1 MPSPLI
7 RRSIW
12 AISVA
17 ALVVALI
24 IAALPLLA
32 STRIVRDR
40 IAYEM
45 SSWSG
50 YRVTI
55 GAAPEIEVWPSF
67 RAILT
72 NVTLAKWGQ
81 ADTTSVISAER
92 VEVKLS
98 ALAALRGEVV
108 FSTASFVRPTLRV
121 ERAEDG
127 SYALALPGGGR
138 IARSVNATRE
148 AVSANAEAPDMARIS
163 SKPFGTV
170 EVSDGRVTV
179 LADGKDREI
188 LTGITGK
195 MSWPALQKAASVA
208 GQGIWRGETVG
219 LEASSTQPLRLF
231 AGEEAPFTIAL
242 TSAPATASFDGVVK
256 TNDNPYFNGKAKFAA
271 PSLRRMLEW
280 SRAEGTPGTTA
291 IGAVSVAGQITGDA
305 KRIKLENAEVNLDGN
320 PATGVLDLA
329 LGENMPTL
337 SGTLAFET
345 LDLKSFVPAFTPLT
359 PGADEG
365 PAKIDEA
372 FSDRVNLDLRL
383 SATQATAGTIKLAEV
398 AATVQIKSGLSVF
411 DISDAAAFGGNV
423 QTSIRFDRKPEGTQV
438 EMRLLAADIDGGAFG
453 TTAGMTRFVP
463 IGRGTI
469 SVILK
474 GPGRAWDSIL
484 ENAQGSISASFGE
497 GALSDFDLASFLKRS
512 AEGGFFALDDVAKA
526 PLPVQ
531 GLELKASISRG
542 VVRIEKAEARTAQGK
557 LWLTGIVPYLGR
569 GLALSGGLLT
579 PEQAAKLN
587 GGTPPVTFFVG
598 GSWNAPF
605 ISPVTVQPPA
615 AAPTTPE
622 E

>member
-1 MPSPLI
+1 MT
-7 RRSIW
+7 
-12 AISVA
+12 
-17 ALVVALI
+17 ALVVALV

-40 IAYEM
+40 IAFEM

-72 NVTLAKWGQ
+72 NVALARWGQ
-81 ADTTSVISAER
+81 PDLPPVITAER

-108 FSTASFVRPTLRV
+108 FSTAAFIRPTVRV
-121 ERAEDG
+121 ELAGDG
-127 SYALALPGGGR
+127 SYALPVPGGGR
-138 IARSVNATRE
+138 IARSVTATRE
-148 AVSANAEAPDMARIS
+148 AASDPGSAETARVST
-163 SKPFGTV
+163 KPFGTV
-170 EVSDGRVTV
+170 EVTDGRVVTV
-179 LADGKDREI
+179 LADGKDQEI
-188 LTGITGK
+188 VTGIAGK
-195 MSWPALQKAASVA
+195 MGWPALQKAASLN
-208 GQGIWRGETVG
+208 GSGIWRGETVT
-219 LEASSTQPLRLF
+219 LEASSAQPLRLF
-231 AGEEAPFTIAL
+231 AGEEAPVSIAVS
-242 TSAPATASFDGVVK
+242 SAPVTASFEGVVK
-256 TNDNPYFNGKAKFAA
+256 TNDNPYFNGKAKFAS

-280 SRAEGTPGTTA
+280 SRPGGAPGTTA
-291 IGAVSVAGQITGDA
+291 VGAVSVAGRVEGD
-305 KRIKLENAEVNLDGN
+305 IKHIEFENAEVTLDGN
-320 PATGVLDLA
+320 PASGILDLSF
-329 LGENMPTL
+329 GDNIPTL

-359 PGADEG
+359 PGAGEG
-365 PAKIDEA
+365 PAKMDEA

-383 SATQATAGTIKLAEV
+383 SAAQATAGTIKLAEV
-398 AATVQIKSGLSVF
+398 AATAQIKSGLSVF
-411 DISDAAAFGGNV
+411 DISDAAAFGGNI

-453 TTAGMTRFVP
+453 TAAGMTRFVP
-463 IGRGTI
+463 IGRGTV

-512 AEGGFFALDDVAKA
+512 AEGGFFALDDVARA
-526 PLPVQ
+526 PLPMQ

-542 VVRIEKAEARTAQGK
+542 VVRIEKAEARMQQGK
-557 LWLTGIVPYLGR
+557 LWLTGIVPYVGR

-587 GGTPPVTFFVG
+587 GSQPPVTFFVG
-598 GSWNAPF
+598 GSWAAPF
-605 ISPVTVQPPA
+605 ISPVAASATTAPA
-615 AAPTTPE
+615 AAQE
-622 E
+622 

>member
-12 AISVA
+12 AISAA

-24 IAALPLLA
+24 IATLPLLA

-55 GAAPEIEVWPSF
+55 GAAPEIRVWPSF

-81 ADTTSVISAER
+81 PDSAAVISAER
-92 VEVKLS
+92 VEIKLS
-98 ALAALRGEVV
+98 ALAALRGDVV
-108 FSTASFVRPTLRV
+108 FSTAGFIRPTLRV
-121 ERAEDG
+121 EQAEDG
-127 SYALALPGGGR
+127 SYALTLPGGGR
-138 IARSVNATRE
+138 IARSVTATRE
-148 AVSANAEAPDMARIS
+148 AASANSGEPSTERIS
-163 SKPFGTV
+163 SRPFGTV
-170 EVSDGRVTV
+170 EVMDGRVTV
-179 LADGKDREI
+179 LAEGEDLEI
-188 LTGITGK
+188 LTGVTGK
-195 MSWPALQKAASVA
+195 MSWPALQKAANLNGSA
-208 GQGIWRGETVG
+208 IWRGETVT
-219 LEASSTQPLRLF
+219 LEASSAQPLRLF
-231 AGEEAPFTIAL
+231 AGEEAPFAATL
-242 TSAPATASFDGVVK
+242 TSAPLTASFDGVIK
-256 TNDNPYFNGKAKFAA
+256 TTDNPYFNGKAKLAA
-271 PSLRRMLEW
+271 PSLRRLLEW
-280 SRAEGTPGTTA
+280 SRPEGTPGTTA
-291 IGAVSVAGQITGDA
+291 IGAVSVAGQVAGDA
-305 KRIKLENAEVNLDGN
+305 KRIKIENAEVNLDGN
-320 PATGVLDLA
+320 PANGILDLA

-359 PGADEG
+359 PGADDA

-372 FSDRVNLDLRL
+372 FSDQINLDLRL
-383 SATQATAGTIKLAEV
+383 SAAQATAGAIKLAEV

-453 TTAGMTRFVP
+453 TAAGMTRFVP

-497 GALSDFDLASFLKRS
+497 GALSDFDLASFLKYK
-512 AEGGFFALDDVAKA
+512 AEGGFFALADVAKA
-526 PLPVQ
+526 PLPIQ

-542 VVRIEKAEARTAQGK
+542 VVRLEKAEARTAQGK
-557 LWLTGIVPYLGR
+557 LWLSGIVPYVGR

-615 AAPTTPE
+615 AAPAAPE

>member
-12 AISVA
+12 AISAA
-17 ALVVALI
+17 ALIVALI

-50 YRVTI
+50 YRVSI
-55 GAAPEIEVWPSF
+55 GAAPEIKVWPSF

-72 NVTLAKWGQ
+72 NVTLARWGQ
-81 ADTTSVISAER
+81 TDAAPVISAER
-92 VEVKLS
+92 VEAKLS

-108 FSTASFVRPTLRV
+108 FSTTSFIRPTLRV
-121 ERAEDG
+121 EQAAYG
-127 SYALALPGGGR
+127 SYALTLPEGGR
-138 IARSVNATRE
+138 IARSVSATRE
-148 AVSANAEAPDMARIS
+148 ANSTGADIGEIS
-163 SKPFGTV
+163 SKPFGAV
-170 EVSDGRVTV
+170 EVIDGRVIV
-179 LADGKDREI
+179 FAEEKESEL
-188 LTGITGK
+188 LTGIAGK
-195 MSWPALQKAASVA
+195 ISWPTLQKAANVS
-208 GQGIWRGETVG
+208 GSGIWRGETVA
-219 LEASSTQPLRLF
+219 LEASSAQPLRLF
-231 AGEEAPFTIAL
+231 AGEEAPFAIAV
-242 TSAPATASFDGVVK
+242 TSAPVTASFDGVVK
-256 TNDNPYFNGKAKFAA
+256 TSGNRYFNGKAKFVA

-280 SRAEGTPGTTA
+280 SRPEGAPGTTG
-291 IGAVSVAGQITGDA
+291 IGAVSVTGQVAGDA
-305 KRIKLENAEVNLDGN
+305 KRLKFENAEVTLDGN
-320 PATGVLDLA
+320 PASGVLDLA
-329 LGENMPTL
+329 FGETIPTL

-359 PGADEG
+359 PVADDG

-383 SATQATAGTIKLAEV
+383 SAAQATAGTIKLAEV

-411 DISDAAAFGGNV
+411 DISDAAAFGGNI
-423 QTSIRFDRKPEGTQV
+423 QTSIRFDRKPEGTRV

-474 GPGRAWDSIL
+474 GPGRAWDSIF

-526 PLPVQ
+526 PLPMQ

-557 LWLTGIVPYLGR
+557 LWLTGIVPYVGR

-598 GSWNAPF
+598 GSWSAPF
-605 ISPVTVQPPA
+605 ISPVAVPA
-615 AAPTTPE
+615 AVAPAAPE

>member
-12 AISVA
+12 AISAA

-55 GAAPEIEVWPSF
+55 GTAPEIEVWPSF

-148 AVSANAEAPDMARIS
+148 AVSANAEAPATAHIS

-170 EVSDGRVTV
+170 EVTDGRVTV
-179 LADGKDREI
+179 LADGKDSEI

-208 GQGIWRGETVG
+208 GHGIWRGETVT

-231 AGEEAPFTIAL
+231 AGEEAPFTIAV
-242 TSAPATASFDGVVK
+242 TSAPVTASFDGVVK
-256 TNDNPYFNGKAKFAA
+256 TNDNPYFNGKAKFTA

-280 SRAEGTPGTTA
+280 SRPEGTPGTTA
-291 IGAVSVAGQITGDA
+291 IGAVSVAGQVAGDA
-305 KRIKLENAEVNLDGN
+305 KRIKFENAEVNLDGN
-320 PATGVLDLA
+320 PATGILDLA
-329 LGENMPTL
+329 LGENVPIL

-372 FSDRVNLDLRL
+372 FSDRINLDLRL
-383 SATQATAGTIKLAEV
+383 SAAQATAGTIKLAEV

-453 TTAGMTRFVP
+453 TAAGMTRFVP

-474 GPGRAWDSIL
+474 GPGRAWNSIL

-512 AEGGFFALDDVAKA
+512 AEGGFFALADVAKA
-526 PLPVQ
+526 PLPMQ

-542 VVRIEKAEARTAQGK
+542 VVRLEKAEARTTQGK
-557 LWLTGIVPYLGR
+557 LWLSGIVPYVGR

-587 GGTPPVTFFVG
+587 GATPPVTFFVG

-615 AAPTTPE
+615 VAPPAPE